1 MVVKYIII
9 YVIELFIIDFMI
21 NKHFLNERNV
31 NGLIMVSKYIYIN
44 VKNERKTKI
53 LFRIILLHI

>member
-9 YVIELFIIDFMI
+9 YVIELFIIYFMI